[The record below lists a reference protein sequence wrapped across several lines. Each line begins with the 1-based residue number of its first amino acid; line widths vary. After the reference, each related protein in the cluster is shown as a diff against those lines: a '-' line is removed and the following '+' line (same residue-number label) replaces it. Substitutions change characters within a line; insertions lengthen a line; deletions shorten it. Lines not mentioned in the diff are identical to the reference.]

1 MLSDQIKAL
10 QDLSERYDVEV
21 EIFQDQGKVVLS
33 GPKDEIS
40 DASDTVHKIL
50 RDADHHVQNKLQ
62 AKLISDYVQWYYID
76 TDDKKEL
83 IDYPDHINLV
93 IEKAY
98 RNKDKEVKFSD
109 TAGVEYIINFNNM
122 EEYPSD
128 DKSDVTTV
136 TRRDKIESKTNN
148 SYFCSELRYPTPIA
162 PCFCYCKQNKIKLTF
177 SYIKPTNLHIMLR
190 VAYLDFIKF

>member
-1 MLSDQIKAL
+1 MK
-10 QDLSERYDVEV
+10 V
-21 EIFQDQGKVVLS
+21 EIYKEQGKIVLF
-33 GPKDEIS
+33 GPKDELS
-40 DASDTVHKIL
+40 AASDNVHTIL
-50 RDADHHVQNKLQ
+50 RDVDYHVQNTLQ

-83 IDYPDHINLV
+83 VEYPGHINLV
-93 IEKAY
+93 IEKTY

-136 TRRDKIESKTNN
+136 TRRDKIESNQNDTF
-148 SYFCSELRYPTPIA
+148 FCSA
-162 PCFCYCKQNKIKLTF
+162 SNKTK
-177 SYIKPTNLHIMLR
+177 YIL
-190 VAYLDFIKF
+190 